1 MTDSDKYEVDD
12 VSGTTTTGHEWDG
25 IRELDTPM
33 PRWWLYTFYI
43 TIIWAIGYVIL
54 YPAIPLITSNTQGTL
69 GYSSRGELAKAIDV
83 AKQEQSQLRAKL
95 TASSLKEIT
104 ADPKL
109 LSYAKAGG
117 QAAFKVNCVQCH
129 GSGAEGTKGNPNL
142 NDDDWL
148 WGGSLEAIHQTIS
161 HGIRFEQDDDTR
173 ISEMP
178 AFGKDELLEPAQI
191 EQLAAYVMSFSNKK
205 GSQTDGPGASLF
217 KDNCASCHGET
228 GAGNRDFGAP
238 SLADQIWLYGAD
250 KATIVQSI
258 HNSRKGVMPAW
269 AHRLDELTI
278 KQLAIYVHS
287 LGGGE

>member
-1 MTDSDKYEVDD
+1 MTNSNEIDEI
-12 VSGTTTTGHEWDG
+12 SGTNTTGHEWDG

-43 TIIWAIGYVIL
+43 TIIWAIGYSIL
-54 YPAIPLITSNTQGTL
+54 YPAIPLLSGNTKGTL
-69 GYSSRGELAKAIDV
+69 GYSSRGELADSITA
-83 AKQEQSQLRAKL
+83 AQQGQSQLRAKI
-95 TASSLKEIT
+95 TASSLQDIK
-104 ADPKL
+104 ADPQL
-109 LSYAKAGG
+109 FSYAKAGG

-129 GSGAEGTKGNPNL
+129 GSGAEGAKGNPNL

-148 WGGSLEAIHQTIS
+148 WGGSLDAIYQTIS

-173 ISEMP
+173 TSEMP
-178 AFGKDELLEPAQI
+178 AFGRDEMLEPAQI
-191 EQLAAYVMSFSNKK
+191 DQLTTFVMSLAGKEQQDTS
-205 GSQTDGPGASLF
+205 STGAKLF
-217 KDNCASCHGET
+217 KDNCASCHGDK

-258 HNSRKGVMPAW
+258 HNSRNGVMPAW
-269 AHRLDELTI
+269 SHRLDELTI